1 MHKPHNHSP
10 VLIKINNPAALRLLH
25 AAMQNTAAN
34 FAPLVASLRPADW
47 ADFATLV
54 EYHEIVP
61 LVWHRLRHDALPAE
75 LAATWREHY
84 YLNAVR
90 NDARI
95 AELKAVLRDLAE
107 CGIAPVLLKGMALAP
122 SVYGNIALRQMADM
136 DMLVRREDLGVT
148 WAVLSARGYLVPAA
162 TPRYWRLQF
171 RNGGELRLVHQ
182 RSTALIEVHWWLCA
196 GTWAAQSGLL
206 TRCNPWRRVRADTL
220 DDQPVLRLHPH
231 DEVLHIA
238 HHLAVSNQFGSGV
251 GRMLVDLDRL
261 IRASSINWPKLLA
274 EARALNVAT
283 MLWLALHVV
292 QELLATPIPSI
303 AQQLA
308 PPLWQ
313 RWLLQQQIQ
322 PCELLAGADPRR
334 IAVRRYLLLL
344 AMLDQPRDMLGMI
357 RTGIDEWRSPI
368 TKT

>member
-1 MHKPHNHSP
+1 M
-10 VLIKINNPAALRLLH
+10 NNPRALHLLH
-25 AAMQNTAAN
+25 AAMQSTPTD
-34 FAPLVASLRPADW
+34 FAPLVAALRSADW

-61 LVWHRLRHDALPAE
+61 LVWHRLRHDGLPAE
-75 LAATWREHY
+75 LAATWREQY

-95 AELKAVLRDLAE
+95 AELKAVLRDLAAY
-107 CGIAPVLLKGMALAP
+107 GIAPVPLKGMALAP

-136 DMLVRREDLGVT
+136 DVLVRREDLGVT

-206 TRCNPWRRVRADTL
+206 TRCNPWRRVRVATL
-220 DDQPVLRLHPH
+220 DEQPVLRLHPH

-261 IRASSINWPKLLA
+261 IRAGSINWPQLVA
-274 EARALNVAT
+274 ETRALKAAT
-283 MLWLALHVV
+283 MLWLALQVV
-292 QELLATPIPSI
+292 QELLATPIPPLY
-303 AQQLA
+303 AQLA
-308 PPLWQ
+308 PPVWQ
-313 RWLLQQQIQ
+313 RRLLQHLIQ
-322 PCELLAGADPRR
+322 PCELLAGHDPRR
-334 IAVRRYLLLL
+334 IAASRYLLLL
-344 AMLDQPRDMLGMI
+344 AMLDQPHDMLGMI
-357 RTGIDEWRSPI
+357 RTGINEWRSPI